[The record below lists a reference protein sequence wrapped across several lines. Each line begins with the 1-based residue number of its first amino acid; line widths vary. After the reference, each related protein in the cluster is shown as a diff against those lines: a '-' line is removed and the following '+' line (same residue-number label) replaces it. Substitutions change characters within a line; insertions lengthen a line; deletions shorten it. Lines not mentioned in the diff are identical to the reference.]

1 MTPKPENTMDDKLK
15 DVSLETLA
23 GGAVPE
29 RFDLAWAD
37 LLENVLDPNT
47 DPKEVRE
54 VVIKVKVKPQED
66 REGAAVRVEV
76 LKKLAAPRAVVTPI
90 HIGHRDGQP
99 VAVGYNPK
107 TLDLFGQQDPD
118 VKPIRPGGEK
128 QA

>member
-1 MTPKPENTMDDKLK
+1 MDGKLK

-54 VVIKVKVKPQED
+54 LVIKVKVRPQED

-76 LKKLAAPRAVVTPI
+76 LKKLAPPRAVVAPI
-90 HIGHRDGQP
+90 HIGQRDGTP
-99 VAVGYNPK
+99 VAVGYDPK

-118 VKPIRPGGEK
+118 VKPIRQSDEK
-128 QA
+128 HA